1 MSTRESL
8 LRSDCLPAG
17 LAALLELDVET
28 SYHAVQ
34 AIAQFAADERFR
46 QVPRHFL
53 DTS

>member
-46 QVPRHFL
+46 QVL
-53 DTS
+53 IN